1 MQRSDGRRRDIGR
14 ESGTFA
20 LDRFCPYTN
29 SRRGGDGFHIF
40 FLVLSANPESFDVF
54 RALVD
59 VLVNEFI

>member
-29 SRRGGDGFHIF
+29 LRRGGDGFHIF
-40 FLVLSANPESFDVF
+40 FLVL
-54 RALVD
+54 
-59 VLVNEFI
+59 